1 MDGIVWHWNLLYFVT
16 FPLSRRSCEHSERE
30 SLAMRDFVRI
40 FAVLFCGLAL
50 VPSGAHALALI
61 NKMALPP
68 SDYMI
73 AQSIYRGWALVG
85 ALVIFALIFTGWFS
99 LMVRGESPAFWFA
112 LLAFL
117 CLAATQFIFW
127 VFTYP
132 MNVLTE
138 NWSGALR
145 NGAPAMGIFAFRERR
160 PQSRRSILHHHGG
173 HPPCDGDLME

>member
-1 MDGIVWHWNLLYFVT
+1 
-16 FPLSRRSCEHSERE
+16 
-30 SLAMRDFVRI
+30 MRDLIRVL
-40 FAVLFCGLAL
+40 AVLFCGLAL

-61 NKMALPP
+61 NKMALAP

-117 CLAATQFIFW
+117 CVAATQFVFW
-127 VFTYP
+127 IFTYP

-138 NWSGALR
+138 NWSHLPENFETARRQWEYSHAVSAALNLAALICIIIAATR
-145 NGAPAMGIFAFRERR
+145 PATAI
-160 PQSRRSILHHHGG
+160 
-173 HPPCDGDLME
+173 